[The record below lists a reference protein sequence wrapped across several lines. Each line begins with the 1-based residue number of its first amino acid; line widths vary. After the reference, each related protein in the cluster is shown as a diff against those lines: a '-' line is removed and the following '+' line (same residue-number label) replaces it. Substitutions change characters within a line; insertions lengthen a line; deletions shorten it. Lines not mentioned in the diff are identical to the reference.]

1 MSETINK
8 LMDKLI
14 LIKRTQTDVV
24 NKRFK
29 YLCQTGR
36 KQVWFPWSIAGHT
49 FPERYPIGSIIS
61 VSYYGD
67 DPSTIDWV
75 GSIKS

>member
-1 MSETINK
+1 
-8 LMDKLI
+8 MDKLT

-61 VSYYGD
+61 VSYYGN
-67 DPSTIDWV
+67 DPMTVDWI
-75 GSIKS
+75 GSIIN